1 MFTGIVTAIG
11 RIEELE
17 QKDASL
23 RIRIASPFD
32 DLAMGE
38 SIAIDGACLTVVDHA
53 PTPAP
58 VPGSFAVEAVVTT
71 RGRTRFGD
79 MHVGEAVNLER
90 ALAVGDR
97 LGGHFVQG
105 HVDGIGDVTAVAEH
119 DDALLIDIRLPP
131 EVAQLSIPHGSIAVS
146 GVSMTINAIP
156 GEATIQLAV
165 IPHTRHH
172 TTLGT
177 LRPGDRVHVE
187 GDMLGK
193 FVRAL
198 MRDEG

>member
-32 DLAMGE
+32 DLATGE

-53 PTPAP
+53 A
-58 VPGSFAVEAVVTT
+58 GSFAVEAVVTT
-71 RGRTRFGD
+71 RARTRFGD
-79 MHVGEAVNLER
+79 MQVGEEVNLER

-105 HVDGIGDVTAVAEH
+105 HVDGIGEVTAVADH
-119 DDALLIDIRLPP
+119 DDALLIDIRLPS

-156 GEATIQLAV
+156 GEATIQLSV
-165 IPHTRHH
+165 IPHTRDH
-172 TTLGT
+172 TTLGK

-198 MRDEG
+198 MRNED

>member
-17 QKDASL
+17 RSDASL

-32 DLAMGE
+32 DLATGE

-53 PTPAP
+53 PAL
-58 VPGSFAVEAVVTT
+58 GSFAVEAVVTT

-79 MHVGEAVNLER
+79 MQVGEEVNLER

-105 HVDGIGDVTAVAEH
+105 HVDGVGEVTAVAEH
-119 DDALLIDIRLPP
+119 DDAILIDIRLPP
-131 EVAQLSIPHGSIAVS
+131 EVAELSIPHGSIAVN

-156 GEATIQLAV
+156 GEGTIQLSV
-165 IPHTRHH
+165 IPHTRHQ

-198 MRDEG
+198 MRNEG

>member
-17 QKDASL
+17 RSDASL
-23 RIRIASPFD
+23 RVRIASPFD

-53 PTPAP
+53 A
-58 VPGSFAVEAVVTT
+58 GSFAVEAVVTT
-71 RGRTRFGD
+71 RGRTRFSD
-79 MHVGEAVNLER
+79 MQVGEEVNLER
-90 ALAVGDR
+90 SLAVGDR

-105 HVDGIGDVTAVAEH
+105 HVDGVGEVTAVAEH

-131 EVAQLSIPHGSIAVS
+131 DVAELSIPHGSIAVN

-156 GEATIQLAV
+156 GETTIQLSV
-165 IPHTRHH
+165 IPHTRRH

-177 LRPGDRVHVE
+177 LCPGDRVHVE

-198 MRDEG
+198 MRNEG